1 VPYCTVAR
9 TLVQAAALGSGP
21 APPGRASDKPAAGA
35 LKKAPRG
42 ATLAGRVHGGDKGV
56 SSGLGKSDSLRADS
70 TFDEE
75 AGSGAQR
82 QMKVAQSAP
91 PTNSPTTSV
100 LSSSRS
106 VNPWARSVSTME
118 AAYQP
123 NPQRKRAA
131 QPPPL
136 ELLLFPTGRGTGEAI
151 QTVAAPPFAELY
163 RVDRFLTKQ
172 PGR

>member
-1 VPYCTVAR
+1 
-9 TLVQAAALGSGP
+9 
-21 APPGRASDKPAAGA
+21 
-35 LKKAPRG
+35 
-42 ATLAGRVHGGDKGV
+42 
-56 SSGLGKSDSLRADS
+56 LGKSDSLRADS